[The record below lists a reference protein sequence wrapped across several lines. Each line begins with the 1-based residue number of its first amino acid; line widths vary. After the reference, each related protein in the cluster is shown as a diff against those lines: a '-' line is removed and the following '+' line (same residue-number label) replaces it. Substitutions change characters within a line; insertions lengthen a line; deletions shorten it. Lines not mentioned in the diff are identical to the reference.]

1 MAEIKRLTST
11 KEMIMQTRHTLQAVL
26 LLFAFSAIPLAI
38 PGSAVAA
45 DAPQAQA
52 PQTQAPQTQA
62 REGWYHTLVDIEF
75 VKKYAVLPKPDGVM
89 IIDSRPAARK
99 YDPGHIPTAVNI
111 PDTKFDELAAG
122 MLPQDKATL
131 LIFYCEGPDCI
142 LSHKGAF
149 KAEKMGYTNIRVYA
163 EGYPEWVKKGNIAA
177 VSPAFI
183 KKQIDE
189 KATMVL
195 VDSRPKARQYD
206 KGHIPGAIS
215 IPDSEFDKLT
225 AKLPADKATPL
236 YFYCG
241 GLQCKLSANSAEKA
255 VKLGYTSVW
264 MIPEGYPGWEKAYGP
279 GPSGENDA
287 AANRQPAVEQGKE
300 SGTITVAS
308 FEKIMK
314 EAPDSLFLVDVRDAS
329 EFAAGSFKG
338 AVNIPI
344 DKLEKNIA
352 TLPTDKTI
360 VFFCGTGAR
369 AGEAY
374 DMVKLI
380 KPALQTYFLNADI
393 KYAKDGSYTIA
404 EKK

>member
-1 MAEIKRLTST
+1 
-11 KEMIMQTRHTLQAVL
+11 MQTKHTILAAL
-26 LLFAFSAIPLAI
+26 LLAAFAAAPLAI
-38 PGSAVAA
+38 PASAAAA
-45 DAPQAQA
+45 DAPQAQS
-52 PQTQAPQTQA
+52 
-62 REGWYHTLVDIEF
+62 REGWYHKLVDIEF
-75 VKKYAVLPKPDGVM
+75 VKQYAVLPKPDGVM

-111 PDTKFDELAAG
+111 PDTRFDEQAASL
-122 MLPQDKATL
+122 LPQDKSML
-131 LIFYCEGPDCI
+131 LIFYCEGVDCI

-189 KATMVL
+189 NATMML

-215 IPDSEFDKLT
+215 IPDSEFDKLS

-241 GLQCKLSANSAEKA
+241 GLQCVLSANSAKKA
-255 VKLGYTSVW
+255 VKLGYTNVW
-264 MIPEGYPGWEKAYGP
+264 MIPEGYPGWGKAYGP
-279 GPSGENDA
+279 GPSAESGA
-287 AANRQPAVEQGKE
+287 ATSKQPAVEPGKE
-300 SGTITVAS
+300 AGTITVAS

-314 EAPDSLFLVDVRDAS
+314 EAPDSLLLLDVRDAA
-329 EFAAGSFKG
+329 EFATGSFKG
-338 AVNIPI
+338 ALNIPI
-344 DKLEKNIA
+344 DKLEKQIA
-352 TLPTDKTI
+352 TLPVDKTI

-369 AGEAY
+369 AGEGY
-374 DMVKLI
+374 DMVKLVR
-380 KPALQTYFLNADI
+380 PALKTYFLNADI
-393 KYAKDGSYTIA
+393 KFGKDGSYSMV

>member
-1 MAEIKRLTST
+1 
-11 KEMIMQTRHTLQAVL
+11 MQTRHIIHAVL
-26 LLFAFSAIPLAI
+26 LFAISAIPLSI

-45 DAPQAQA
+45 DATQAQT
-52 PQTQAPQTQA
+52 PIQA
-62 REGWYHTLVDIEF
+62 REGWYHALVDIEF

-89 IIDSRPAARK
+89 IIDSRPTARK

-111 PDTKFDELAAG
+111 PDSRFDELAPSL
-122 MLPQDKATL
+122 LPQDKATL
-131 LIFYCEGPDCI
+131 LIFYCEGTDCI
-142 LSHKGAF
+142 LSHKSAF
-149 KAEKMGYTNIRVYA
+149 KAEKLGYTNIRVYA

-189 KATMVL
+189 NATMVL
-195 VDSRPKARQYD
+195 VDSRPKARMYD

-215 IPDSEFDKLT
+215 IPDSQFDKMVD
-225 AKLPADKATPL
+225 KLPADKATPL

-255 VKLGYTSVW
+255 VKLGYTNVK

-279 GPSGENDA
+279 GPTGENEA
-287 AANRQPAVEQGKE
+287 AANKPPAVEQGKE

-314 EAPDSLFLVDVRDAS
+314 QAPGSLFLVDVRDAS
-329 EFAAGSFKG
+329 EFAAGSIKG
-338 AVNIPI
+338 AENIPI

-352 TLPTDKTI
+352 TLPADKTI

-380 KPALQTYFLNADI
+380 KPALHTYFLNADI
-393 KYAKDGSYTIA
+393 KYGKDGSYSMV